1 MQHLKNNP
9 MQEEFKH
16 YTVMLNEAVEG
27 LEPKDGFIYLDGTL
41 GGGGHSELIAQKIS
55 PNGRLI
61 SFDIDEVA
69 IEVAKKRLEPYKNVT
84 IVKRGY
90 QEFESVLKELNIE
103 KITGGILLDLGA
115 SYYQLTSKTRGFSF
129 SSDTKLDMRFDKSAK
144 FSAYD
149 LVNTY
154 SEDEL
159 ADVFYYYGEERYS
172 RRLAR
177 NIVEQ
182 RKAQP
187 IETTSQLCEIIKK
200 SLPYKN
206 SRTNPATRIFQAIRI
221 EVNGE
226 LKNVENTL
234 KKVVPF
240 LEKGARIVVITFH
253 SLEDR
258 IVKRIFKELSTAK
271 NLAQGGCEE
280 KILELVTKKP
290 IYPSENE
297 INENP
302 PSRSAKLRIAKKV

>member
-1 MQHLKNNP
+1 M
-9 MQEEFKH
+9 ETEFKH

-27 LEPKDGFIYLDGTL
+27 LEPKDGLIYLDGTL
-41 GGGGHSELIAQKIS
+41 GGGGHSELIAQKIAPS
-55 PNGRLI
+55 GKLI
-61 SFDIDEVA
+61 SFDIDDDAIVA
-69 IEVAKKRLEPYKNVT
+69 ATKRLEPYKNVT
-84 IVKRGY
+84 IVKKGY
-90 QEFESVLKELNIE
+90 QDFEEVLSNLGIE
-103 KITGGILLDLGA
+103 KITGGMLLDLGA

-129 SSDTKLDMRFDKSAK
+129 SSDAKLDMRFDKSSN

-149 LVNTY
+149 LINTY
-154 SEDEL
+154 SEEQL

-177 NIVEQ
+177 NIVNQ
-182 RKAQP
+182 RKVKK
-187 IETTSQLCEIIKK
+187 IETTSELCEIIRK

-234 KKVVPF
+234 KKIVSF
-240 LEKGARIVVITFH
+240 LEKDAKIVVITFH

-258 IVKRIFKELSTAK
+258 IVKRIFKDFATSK
-271 NLAQGGCEE
+271 NLETGGCEE
-280 KILELVTKKP
+280 KILELVNKKP
-290 IYPSENE
+290 ILPTEEE
-297 INENP
+297 IRENP

>member
-1 MQHLKNNP
+1 MA
-9 MQEEFKH
+9 EEFKH
-16 YTVMLNEAVEG
+16 YTVMKNKAVEG
-27 LEPKDGFIYLDGTL
+27 LNPQDGLVYLDGTL
-41 GGGGHSELIAQKIS
+41 GGGGHSELLAQKIL
-55 PNGRLI
+55 PNGKLI
-61 SFDIDEVA
+61 SFDIDDDA
-69 IEVAKKRLEPYKNVT
+69 ISFAKKRLEPYKNVT

-90 QEFESVLKELNIE
+90 QDFEEVLTDFGIE
-103 KITGGILLDLGA
+103 KITGGMLLDLGA

-129 SSDTKLDMRFDKSAK
+129 LSNAKLDMRFDSSAD

-149 LVNTY
+149 LINSY
-154 SEDEL
+154 SEEEL

-172 RRLAR
+172 RRLSR
-177 NIVEQ
+177 NIAQ
-182 RKAQP
+182 ARKLKN
-187 IETTSQLCEIIKK
+187 IETTAELCEIIKK

-258 IVKRIFKELSTAK
+258 IVKKIFKEFSTELS
-271 NLAQGGCEE
+271 LPEGGVRERV
-280 KILELVTKKP
+280 LELVNKKP
-290 IYPSENE
+290 ILPTDEE
-297 INENP
+297 IRENP
-302 PSRSAKLRIAKKV
+302 PSRSAKLRIAQKV